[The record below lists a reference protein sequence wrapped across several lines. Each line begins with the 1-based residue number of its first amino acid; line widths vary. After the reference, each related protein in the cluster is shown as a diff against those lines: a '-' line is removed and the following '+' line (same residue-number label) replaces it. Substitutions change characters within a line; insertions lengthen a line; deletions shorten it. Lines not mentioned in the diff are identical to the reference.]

1 MTNILFGQADL
12 RKMFPLEESM
22 LRKELKKHVATT
34 HVCLPCLS
42 SHIEAR
48 GSYTGMRAQ
57 QMRLKI
63 LPICLLT
70 VDSI

>member
-12 RKMFPLEESM
+12 RKMFPLEEPM

-42 SHIEAR
+42 SHVEAR